1 MGISIKKKFF
11 LGVTHRLWAIALFR
25 IYFVVKIVTVAA
37 VRASNQEGER
47 YCESRWRQTFFEG
60 ESISLKIRYICS
72 DILKTK
78 SLTV

>member
-47 YCESRWRQTFFEG
+47 LVRVPLEADFF
-60 ESISLKIRYICS
+60 
-72 DILKTK
+72 
-78 SLTV
+78 